1 MQKILVENITLN
13 IKIIKTDKRWI
24 KMSFLPNK
32 TTFDEKIKILK
43 NYGVKE
49 VYINPDKDNSSFKK
63 VTDFLINLDNDNIE
77 LDNYVGTIALLN
89 TGELAILF
97 EVNRKETTRP
107 KVIILS
113 DENKTKKIP
122 NLFDLAEYNLL
133 TEQYY
138 KSILSAIDP
147 RP

>member
-1 MQKILVENITLN
+1 MQKILDENITPD
-13 IKIIKTDKRWI
+13 IKIIKTDKSWI
-24 KMSFLPNK
+24 KMSFLPNE

-63 VTDFLINLDNDNIE
+63 VKDFLINLDNDN
-77 LDNYVGTIALLN
+77 LDNYVGTLVLLN
-89 TGELAILF
+89 TGELAIVF
-97 EVNRKETTRP
+97 EVNRKELTRP
-107 KVIILS
+107 KVIILF

-133 TEQYY
+133 TEQYC

>member
-1 MQKILVENITLN
+1 MQKILVENIAPD
-13 IKIIKTDKRWI
+13 IKIIKTVKRWI
-24 KMSFLPNK
+24 KMSFLPNE
-32 TTFDEKIKILK
+32 TTFDKKIKILK
-43 NYGVKE
+43 NYGIKE

-63 VTDFLINLDNDNIE
+63 VTDFLINLDNNNIE
-77 LDNYVGTIALLN
+77 LDNYVGTLVLLN
-89 TGELAILF
+89 TGKVAIVF
-97 EVNRKETTRP
+97 EVNRKEQTRP

-133 TEQYY
+133 TEQYC